1 MKAQFDSIDSSR
13 DLYSSIKD
21 ANKLLRK
28 VKALKQGVTWSDAP
42 TGWLWFKWK
51 LLELFD
57 DIGFELLLLLR
68 KLMFGLAILVGWVL
82 VIGLI
87 IFWLIGVK

>member
-28 VKALKQGVTWSDAP
+28 ARALNEGVAWSDAP
-42 TGWLWFKWK
+42 TGWLWLKWK
-51 LLELFD
+51 LCELID
-57 DIGFELLLLLR
+57 EIGFELLLMLR
-68 KLMFGLAILVGWVL
+68 KIMFGLAVLVGWMLVLCL
-82 VIGLI
+82 VIV
-87 IFWLIGVK
+87 WLGGIK

>member
-28 VKALKQGVTWSDAP
+28 VRALNEGVAWSDAP
-42 TGWLWFKWK
+42 TGWLWLKWK
-51 LLELFD
+51 LCELID
-57 DIGFELLLLLR
+57 EIGFELLLMLR
-68 KLMFGLAILVGWVL
+68 KIMFGLAVLVGWMLVLCL
-82 VIGLI
+82 VIV
-87 IFWLIGVK
+87 WLGGIK

>member
-28 VKALKQGVTWSDAP
+28 ARTLKEGVAWSDAP
-42 TGWLWFKWK
+42 TGWLWLKWK
-51 LLELFD
+51 LFELID
-57 DIGFELLLLLR
+57 EIGFELLMMLR
-68 KLMFGLAILVGWVL
+68 KIMFGLAVLVGWMLVLSL
-82 VIGLI
+82 VIV
-87 IFWLIGVK
+87 WLGGIK